1 MSDFCYGDEMNTL
14 CNNEF
19 NYQDSMIINPPNKKE
34 SKLAQKY
41 IFVDTA
47 DYNVVDGKFTV
58 EFDET
63 IKDIV
68 EIELMSCHLPINDTT
83 GECIDFEY
91 NNTTTASGEEE
102 APAEEEALAEEE
114 VPACDEVPADDLAIS
129 TNKLNYADN
138 KYLLL
143 FLDNLDLG
151 NYKKISKNQNIK
163 NCFARLPIQGK
174 SIHTFFGRIK
184 NFTNVYQF
192 KPILQ
197 KLNKLTIR
205 ISNKDGLSLKALSD
219 KLSDYTAALNTAD
232 EITRNE
238 NLTEVAKKKLYV
250 QLNENLTEI
259 AKKKFSVQ
267 LTFGIT
273 YQTTPDLFD

>member
-1 MSDFCYGDEMNTL
+1 MSDFCYGDQLNTL

-19 NYQDSMIINPPNKKE
+19 QYEDSMIIKPPNKKE

-47 DYNVVDGKFTV
+47 DYNVVDGKFTI

-68 EIELMSCHLPINDTT
+68 EIELMSCHLPINDSN
-83 GECIDFEY
+83 GSAIDFEY
-91 NNTTTASGEEE
+91 ADADTTAS
-102 APAEEEALAEEE
+102 
-114 VPACDEVPADDLAIS
+114 DLAIN
-129 TNKLNYADN
+129 TNKLKYADN

-197 KLNKLTIR
+197 KLNKLSIR
-205 ISNKDGLSLKALSD
+205 ISNKNGSSLIALSD
-219 KLSDYTAALNTAD
+219 KFTDYTQALNTLD
-232 EITRNE
+232 EIPRNDA
-238 NLTEVAKKKLYV
+238 LTEVAK
-250 QLNENLTEI
+250 N
-259 AKKKFSVQ
+259 KFSVQ

>member
-1 MSDFCYGDEMNTL
+1 MHT
-14 CNNEF
+14 
-19 NYQDSMIINPPNKKE
+19 
-34 SKLAQKY
+34 
-41 IFVDTA
+41 
-47 DYNVVDGKFTV
+47 
-58 EFDET
+58 T
-63 IKDIV
+63 I
-68 EIELMSCHLPINDTT
+68 
-83 GECIDFEY
+83 
-91 NNTTTASGEEE
+91 
-102 APAEEEALAEEE
+102 
-114 VPACDEVPADDLAIS
+114 
-129 TNKLNYADN
+129 NKLNYADN

-219 KLSDYTAALNTAD
+219 KLSDQTAALNTAD

>member
-1 MSDFCYGDEMNTL
+1 MSDFCYGDQLNTF

-19 NYQDSMIINPPNKKE
+19 QYEDSMIIKPPNKKE

-68 EIELMSCHLPINDTT
+68 EIELMSCHLPINDNG
-83 GECIDFEY
+83 GEIITFEY
-91 NNTTTASGEEE
+91 NHNDTDTS
-102 APAEEEALAEEE
+102 
-114 VPACDEVPADDLAIS
+114 DRAIN
-129 TNKLNYADN
+129 TNKLNYNDN

-143 FLDNLDLG
+143 FLNNLDLG

-197 KLNKLTIR
+197 KLNKLNIQ
-205 ISNKDGLSLKALSD
+205 ISDKNGSSLTALSD
-219 KLSDYTAALNTAD
+219 KLTDYTAALNTAD
-232 EITRNE
+232 ENTRNE
-238 NLTEVAKKKLYV
+238 NLTEV
-250 QLNENLTEI
+250 

>member
-19 NYQDSMIINPPNKKE
+19 EYKNSMIIRPPNKKE
-34 SKLAQKY
+34 SKLAHKY
-41 IFVDTA
+41 IFIDTA
-47 DYNVVDGKFTV
+47 DYNVIDGKFTV

-68 EIELMSCHLPINDTT
+68 EIELMSCHLPINDT
-83 GECIDFEY
+83 GGALISFQYDSDDA
-91 NNTTTASGEEE
+91 TTS
-102 APAEEEALAEEE
+102 
-114 VPACDEVPADDLAIS
+114 DQAINE
-129 TNKLNYADN
+129 NKLNYNDN

-174 SIHTFFGRIK
+174 SVHTFFGRIK

-197 KLNKLTIR
+197 KLNKLSIR
-205 ISNKDGLSLKALSD
+205 ISDKDGISLGALSD
-219 KLSDYTAALNTAD
+219 NYDNYTEALNIPD
-232 EITRNE
+232 EIPRNSA
-238 NLTEVAKKKLYV
+238 LTEV
-250 QLNENLTEI
+250 

>member
-68 EIELMSCHLPINDTT
+68 EIELMSCHMPIPASTQN
-83 GECIDFEY
+83 
-91 NNTTTASGEEE
+91 TAS
-102 APAEEEALAEEE
+102 
-114 VPACDEVPADDLAIS
+114 IT
-129 TNKLNYADN
+129 TNYMDYQNN

-143 FLDNLDLG
+143 FIDNLDLG
-151 NYKKISKNQNIK
+151 NYKKISKNQNIR
-163 NCFARLPIQGK
+163 NCFTRLPIQGK
-174 SIHTFFGRIK
+174 AINAFFGRIK

-205 ISNKDGLSLKALSD
+205 ITDKDGNNVADFSDNKTEYDTAMNIQDETDRNTNLKNCA
-219 KLSDYTAALNTAD
+219 
-232 EITRNE
+232 E
-238 NLTEVAKKKLYV
+238 NKYS
-250 QLNENLTEI
+250 I
-259 AKKKFSVQ
+259 Q

-273 YQTTPDLFD
+273 YQTQPDIFD